1 MSIIATR
8 SNGFKP
14 FARPSDISAW
24 SCTNDEDD
32 DGEVQVPVVASPRA
46 RIFNRNHEID
56 SNLLILWE
64 FIHNLDRST
73 LFNLARSPVS
83 AVERSLY
90 NGIKAKKNNLFKL
103 LINYT
108 LSFNLL
114 DRHRVMPTVAAGS
127 TMAMSEFSSQGM
139 MSAHFTPGGKGH
151 RGVWQRWE
159 D

>member
-1 MSIIATR
+1 MVSNR
-8 SNGFKP
+8 SP
-14 FARPSDISAW
+14 VRPSDISAW
-24 SCTNDEDD
+24 SRTNDED

-90 NGIKAKKNNLFKL
+90 NGIKAKKK
-103 LINYT
+103 IIYSNY
-108 LSFNLL
+108 S
-114 DRHRVMPTVAAGS
+114 
-127 TMAMSEFSSQGM
+127 
-139 MSAHFTPGGKGH
+139 
-151 RGVWQRWE
+151 
-159 D
+159 